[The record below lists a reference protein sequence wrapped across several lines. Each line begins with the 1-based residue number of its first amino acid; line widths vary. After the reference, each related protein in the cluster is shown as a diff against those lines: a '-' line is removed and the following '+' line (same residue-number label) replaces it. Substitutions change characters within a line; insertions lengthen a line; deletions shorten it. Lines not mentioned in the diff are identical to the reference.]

1 MSFIDNFEQTLNDFF
16 FRYHPRQIK
25 KIPQIISEFKG
36 KEKEVMLL
44 LCKTYKVSPDSIEGL
59 NAYNPNPVAAPLV
72 EAEVTEEKTEEKVV
86 EKVDEKADDNSEEST
101 NEEAPTEEKK

>member
-59 NAYNPNPVAAPLV
+59 NAYNPNPVVAPV
-72 EAEVTEEKTEEKVV
+72 VDDKAIEEVPASESSDEETAENAE
-86 EKVDEKADDNSEEST
+86 DSSNDD
-101 NEEAPTEEKK
+101 APVEEKK